1 LPVLSSAS
9 RLLKAKD
16 REALILIG
24 GDSLSTSPD
33 TAQDLGTDFCQL
45 ESRRGKVIVGFSGED
60 KYVPP
65 EVGIWQ
71 KLGEF
76 MRGGKRS
83 TCCTATN

>member
-1 LPVLSSAS
+1 MPVLSSAS

-24 GDSLSTSPD
+24 GPSSLSTSPD
-33 TAQDLGTDFCQL
+33 TADDLGADFCQL

-76 MRGGKRS
+76 MRGGK
-83 TCCTATN
+83 A

>member
-1 LPVLSSAS
+1 MPVLSSAS

-24 GDSLSTSPD
+24 GDSLSAS
-33 TAQDLGTDFCQL
+33 ANDLGTDFCQL

-60 KYVPP
+60 KYIPP

-76 MRGGKRS
+76 MRGGK
-83 TCCTATN
+83 A